1 MKPFFDCRNNIL
13 LARVTIIWNNSESNW
28 KVAKQVGTQGASMHE
43 SAINFVKGYKI
54 LVSSHVSSVT
64 LILNIICTNSIYCW
78 QLQALCSQR
87 SIYCPFYCWFLKQ
100 DCWFLKQDWMLQ
112 VSFTVT
118 SEKRAG
124 GKMPRQ
130 FLQSQMWRS
139 LAISKKITTNNKN
152 QFSKSQIIN

>member
-13 LARVTIIWNNSESNW
+13 LAHVTIVWNNSESNW
-28 KVAKQVGTQGASMHE
+28 KIAKHVGTQVAYMHE
-43 SAINFVKGYKI
+43 SAMNFVKGYKI

-64 LILNIICTNSIYCW
+64 LILNIICTNSINCW

-100 DCWFLKQDWMLQ
+100 DWRLQ

-139 LAISKKITTNNKN
+139 LSV
-152 QFSKSQIIN
+152 